1 MKIDIDLVIDG
12 MFTHTVPIGE
22 QLQSLLGV
30 LHAWKGDSEK
40 ENAIVL
46 IEKIITRLFE
56 LYTPEQ
62 VIL

>member
-1 MKIDIDLVIDG
+1 MKTDIDSAIHE
-12 MFTHTVPIGE
+12 MFTHTVPVGE